1 MKEVKKRLTALIE
14 TGRGTTIAGLRGRPT
29 EYPYRN

>member
-14 TGRGTTIAGLRGRPT
+14 TGRGTTIGGFRSSPT
-29 EYPYRN
+29 EYACRN